1 MSENMI
7 FCLGDGRLEPKG
19 EGYQKNYRIFNKDVS
34 KDRYSEVLDLIRN
47 TIFKG
52 LKLPITKIVKGE
64 LERQSYEDAW
74 KEMWSEV
81 TTKNKKKLQELQE
94 FDAEIFTGI
103 TGIELSDT
111 VKITCEGKEVEISR
125 ESAKALNLIT

>member
-1 MSENMI
+1 MI
-7 FCLGDGRLEPKG
+7 FCLGDGRWESKG

-34 KDRYSEVLDLIRN
+34 KDRYSEVLDLINN

-64 LERQSYEDAW
+64 LERQSYESAW

-103 TGIELSDT
+103 TGLELTDT